1 MRAFVVVLRRHN
13 KEASRGEHVG
23 RVDRMREPDLPAP
36 SLPGGGGGGKRAHNL
51 LVVDPEMPLKFLR
64 KFANFFSKLLFSVG

>member
-36 SLPGGGGGGKRAHNL
+36 SLPGGGGKSTHNVL
-51 LVVDPEMPLKFLR
+51 LTDPEMPFESLC
-64 KFANFFSKLLFSVG
+64 KFANFFSTLSFSVG